1 MKKVLLYLLITGLPA
16 FVFAQIHYQPYSFQH
31 YQNYAKEIYNDTI
44 AHTSVKPF
52 VGKHLNAEYAI
63 SDRDTTK
70 NWLYRKIF
78 QEHLIEV
85 NKEDHTFFADFM
97 PDFIIGKQTGTN
109 SKTLWTNTRGVQAGL
124 TVKDKFSFYFSFY
137 ENQARFP
144 THIDSAAMAI
154 GGLPGQ
160 GFSKNVERSEFDW
173 MNTTVNLT
181 YQFAEAFNVS
191 LAYDKVHIGE
201 GYRSVLLSESPY
213 NFTHA
218 KFSGNVGRFQYHSI
232 WATML
237 DRKNPSGGGV
247 IDESI
252 YRQGDGV
259 KFAAF
264 QYVDYLLT
272 SNATLGVFHSLIWPE
287 ENEPGAKK
295 VNGGLG
301 LNGKYQPWSNILL
314 YGQVYADDL
323 SKFSFNKKADRRVA
337 YQLGGRAMDIFGAK
351 NLNVTLEYNQAAPY
365 TYQHENDRINYS
377 SNGEPLAHP
386 AGANFR
392 EILGILT
399 YTWNR
404 WNVYG
409 QSMFSRY
416 GVDPDA
422 TSNYGQDLFKQTIDN
437 NTFQIGQG
445 QTTNLF
451 YNELRLA
458 YVLNPKYN
466 LRFELGLI
474 NRRQNNL
481 ETLEKVNANIFTIG
495 LRSSFRAF
503 QKEY

>member
-1 MKKVLLYLLITGLPA
+1 ML
-16 FVFAQIHYQPYSFQH
+16 FAQIHYQPYSFQH
-31 YQNYAKEIYNDTI
+31 YQNYAKKIYGDTVS
-44 AHTSVKPF
+44 HTAVKPY
-52 VGKHLNAEYAI
+52 VGPNLSADYAI
-63 SDRDTTK
+63 TDRDSTR
-70 NWLYRKIF
+70 NWLYRKLF

-85 NKEDHTFFADFM
+85 KKEDHSFYADFL

-109 SKTLWTNTRGVQAGL
+109 SKTLWTNTRGAQVGL
-124 TVKDKFSFYFSFY
+124 SVKDRFSFYLSFY

-144 THIDSAAMAI
+144 THIDSAAIAI

-160 GFSKNVERSEFDW
+160 GFSQNVATSKFDW

-181 YQFAEAFNVS
+181 YQVTEAFNVN

-201 GYRSVLLSESPY
+201 GYRSMLLSESPY

-218 KFSGNVGRFQYHSI
+218 KFSGNVGRFQYNSI

-237 DRKNPSGGGV
+237 DRKNPSGTNLV
-247 IDESI
+247 DESI

-259 KFAAF
+259 KFATY
-264 QYVDYLLT
+264 QYLDYLL
-272 SNATLGVFHSLIWPE
+272 SNKATIGLFHSLIWPE
-287 ENEPGAKK
+287 ENEPAAKK

-301 LNGKYQPWSNILL
+301 LNAKYQPWTNVVF

-323 SKFSFNKKADRRVA
+323 SKFSLNKRADRRVA
-337 YQLGGRAMDIFGAK
+337 YQLGGKVIDVFAVN

-365 TYQHENDRINYS
+365 TYQHENNRINYS
-377 SNGEPLAHP
+377 SNGESLAHP

-404 WNVYG
+404 WNIYG
-409 QSMFSRY
+409 QSLFSRY
-416 GVDPDA
+416 GADPDV
-422 TSNYGQDLFKQTIDN
+422 TSNYGRDIFKEVITTNQ
-437 NTFQIGQG
+437 FQIGQG

-458 YVLNPKYN
+458 YVMNPKYN
-466 LRFELGLI
+466 LRWEIGLI

-481 ETLEKVNANIFTIG
+481 ETNEKVNANIFTIG

-503 QKEY
+503 QTEY